1 MTLNNFCVIL
11 KLEDQRTEE
20 LKNGRTKE
28 QKNIRTEELKNKL
41 FIGSLVSLSLS
52 SFVSKCD
59 PREKRGELS
68 F

>member
-1 MTLNNFCVIL
+1 MFIIL
-11 KLEDQRTEE
+11 YYVAEKLRNRRTEE
-20 LKNGRTKE
+20 HKNVRTQE
-28 QKNIRTEELKNKL
+28 QKNKL

-59 PREKRGELS
+59 PREKRGKLS